1 MNISVVFTY
10 VQIFTRNVYKVGG
23 EVCTIA
29 QPSLDQSIGVVSQ
42 GLSACTSEY
51 PQVKEA
57 QSAVPATSF
66 LRLEEKNFPELK
78 SQTLSSRGE

>member
-1 MNISVVFTY
+1 MQLEYFCGLY

-29 QPSLDQSIGVVSQ
+29 QPSLDKSIGVVSQ

-57 QSAVPATSF
+57 QSAFPTPSF
-66 LRLEEKNFPELK
+66 QRFEDKNFPA
-78 SQTLSSRGE
+78 LSTREE